1 MSQAKLTHTLGD
13 NINEKLLIWDH
24 LGCFIKKLCRH
35 MAQGSNGVPRLRDRE
50 LKNDRHAICKGGRDK
65 LRGEHG
71 KMSVDFASE
80 APRCQRISSITPQ
93 ITFDQGVIGGFS
105 QGALG
110 ARFIRAA
117 TGRPKCPTR
126 NIQIR
131 PRNHGG
137 FYWREIM
144 TQEHQGMTAWAAVA
158 PTMTAGKPSLLVDAP

>member
-13 NINEKLLIWDH
+13 NINEKLLIRDH

-50 LKNDRHAICKGGRDK
+50 LKNDRHAVCKGGRDK

-93 ITFDQGVIGGFS
+93 ITFDQRVISGIFRVLWGKIYS
-105 QGALG
+105 PPLADPS
-110 ARFIRAA
+110 A
-117 TGRPKCPTR
+117 TPVISKFGRET
-126 NIQIR
+126 
-131 PRNHGG
+131 
-137 FYWREIM
+137 
-144 TQEHQGMTAWAAVA
+144 TA
-158 PTMTAGKPSLLVDAP
+158 D

>member
-1 MSQAKLTHTLGD
+1 M
-13 NINEKLLIWDH
+13 
-24 LGCFIKKLCRH
+24 
-35 MAQGSNGVPRLRDRE
+35 V
-50 LKNDRHAICKGGRDK
+50 
-65 LRGEHG
+65 

-93 ITFDQGVIGGFS
+93 ITFDRGVIGGFS
-105 QGALG
+105 QGALA

-131 PRNHGG
+131 PRNHVG

-144 TQEHQGMTAWAAVA
+144 TQEHQGMTAWATSEEFPAASISLALSGFCYHEFGSRQAA
-158 PTMTAGKPSLLVDAP
+158 P

>member
-1 MSQAKLTHTLGD
+1 MTGTLFVRADGT
-13 NINEKLLIWDH
+13 
-24 LGCFIKKLCRH
+24 
-35 MAQGSNGVPRLRDRE
+35 S
-50 LKNDRHAICKGGRDK
+50 
-65 LRGEHG
+65 RGASMV
-71 KMSVDFASE
+71 KMSADFASE

-110 ARFIRAA
+110 ARFRRAA
-117 TGRPKCPTR
+117 AGRPKCPTR

-144 TQEHQGMTAWAAVA
+144 RKSTRE
-158 PTMTAGKPSLLVDAP
+158 